1 MMKSLHYDK
10 YVEETISNGIEM
22 FQLSDSFDGLCLEL
36 NNDEDWL
43 IIKSVKLYANGVPYK
58 ILQGKKLTNR
68 IKEVVNLKQKEI
80 TNNRVTYKSSD
91 QSNRIIFDKTFC
103 KYITKAFN
111 GTFNGFNIVWMSLA
125 TVLYIILMQCVK
137 VIPRMNLDKK
147 ESENNKNIF
156 VLISIFVIG
165 IYVWLYACRK
175 AGVVEYPNWYLLV
188 AYTIFAIGAL
198 IIYIFGSDKKI
209 VLSKETYIELFKI
222 LTACL
227 DVLTIETATG
237 NLYKVTG
244 VGVLKNIFL
253 IYVLIDIIELIVN
266 RPQIIMQIVNLC
278 CLLFGTVCYYVMQF
292 RGTPFVPW
300 DLKVLSTAATVAG
313 TYKIRVE
320 VSLVCAFLMCV
331 LNMLLVG
338 YVRIHNKKRRY
349 IWLVRYEIGYI
360 HCWVFRIFMIRGK
373 WIISITRA
381 NG

>member
-1 MMKSLHYDK
+1 MNLQLQARLGCFGHQMMKSLHYDK

-175 AGVVEYPNWYLLV
+175 AG
-188 AYTIFAIGAL
+188 
-198 IIYIFGSDKKI
+198 
-209 VLSKETYIELFKI
+209 
-222 LTACL
+222 
-227 DVLTIETATG
+227 
-237 NLYKVTG
+237 
-244 VGVLKNIFL
+244 
-253 IYVLIDIIELIVN
+253 
-266 RPQIIMQIVNLC
+266 
-278 CLLFGTVCYYVMQF
+278 
-292 RGTPFVPW
+292 
-300 DLKVLSTAATVAG
+300 
-313 TYKIRVE
+313 
-320 VSLVCAFLMCV
+320 
-331 LNMLLVG
+331 
-338 YVRIHNKKRRY
+338 
-349 IWLVRYEIGYI
+349 
-360 HCWVFRIFMIRGK
+360 
-373 WIISITRA
+373 
-381 NG
+381 